1 MLSSQAD
8 CLTLADLA
16 LARQSDHERRAVEA
30 FLWRGER
37 ADAEA
42 VLTRPAHVRRH
53 DEATQPTRLRVL
65 LKRTRV
71 HQQQD
76 LAVQHKKCMTSCN

>member
-16 LARQSDHERRAVEA
+16 LARQADHERRAVEA
-30 FLWRGER
+30 FLRRRER

-53 DEATQPTRLRVL
+53 DEAAQTTGLRVL
-65 LKRTRV
+65 LNPTHTYINSRILTYSTRNV
-71 HQQQD
+71 
-76 LAVQHKKCMTSCN
+76 